1 MRWLIDEG
9 LPKAVVDWLIE
20 QGNDVLDVAAS
31 PLRGA
36 EDDQLWKIAGKQGRL
51 LMTRDVGFMLP
62 EVGPRPLGVVL
73 LRMPDTY
80 KAHHIVRLVQDG
92 LIRIPETKLYSHVT
106 VIEPGRVRQ
115 RKLADVIKRKSRV

>member
-1 MRWLIDEG
+1 
-9 LPKAVVDWLIE
+9 
-20 QGNDVLDVAAS
+20 
-31 PLRGA
+31 
-36 EDDQLWKIAGKQGRL
+36 
-51 LMTRDVGFMLP
+51 MTRDVGFMLP

-106 VIEPGRVRQ
+106 VIEPGRIRQ